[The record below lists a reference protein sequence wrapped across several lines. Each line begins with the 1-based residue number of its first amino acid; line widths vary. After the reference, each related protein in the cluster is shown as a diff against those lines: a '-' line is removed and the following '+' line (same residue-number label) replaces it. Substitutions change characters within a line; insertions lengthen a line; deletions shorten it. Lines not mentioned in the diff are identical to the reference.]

1 MKTIRTALCSLVFLI
16 LVGCKST
23 YPCPD
28 IDGGTQVVKAGQ
40 ADLKSTEPEMNGN
53 GQLTKKPY
61 AHRGM
66 KRKKR

>member
-1 MKTIRTALCSLVFLI
+1 MKTIHSALCSLAFLF
-16 LVGCKST
+16 LACSKNT

-28 IDGGTQVVKAGQ
+28 IDGGTEVVKAGQ
-40 ADLKSTEPEMNGN
+40 ANLKSSEPDMNGN

-66 KRKKR
+66 KKKKR